1 MNCERICTSE
11 PEIYEPIATKPRF
24 CSVIGQSL
32 RSLFERMGRQR
43 IGAHCVDRNI
53 RDAREEIFLK
63 YGHLMPRI

>member
-1 MNCERICTSE
+1 MNCQRICTSE
-11 PEIYEPIATKPRF
+11 PEIYEPIAVKPRF

-32 RSLFERMGRQR
+32 RSLFDCMGKQR

-53 RDAREEIFLK
+53 RNAREEIFLK